1 MNEPQLI
8 NAMREELSTKMQGLF
23 PCVADDEEYEENWS
37 KVEGLKVES
46 RWVKILRW
54 VLLIVL
60 SPLAIVCG
68 VVTMPLWL
76 VPQIMKTKV
85 QDPTFQIAILFV
97 WRWIKML
104 LTLFLLLPFW
114 LFICEYLY
122 QCRKI

>member
-1 MNEPQLI
+1 M
-8 NAMREELSTKMQGLF
+8 
-23 PCVADDEEYEENWS
+23 
-37 KVEGLKVES
+37 
-46 RWVKILRW
+46 
-54 VLLIVL
+54 LLIVF

-97 WRWIKML
+97 WSWIKML